1 MANSPRST
9 PIDICETTTY
19 FFLSVFFFFVREEFN
34 KMCVLLD
41 KHRKEIRDGRGLMRG
56 GRGGRE
62 MNKIEGEEILKSE
75 VFRPAWV
82 QPSWVR
88 MGTYDIDKVVGL

>member
-1 MANSPRST
+1 
-9 PIDICETTTY
+9 
-19 FFLSVFFFFVREEFN
+19 
-34 KMCVLLD
+34 
-41 KHRKEIRDGRGLMRG
+41 
-56 GRGGRE
+56 